1 MTAPF
6 VGHWDAIRLIVFDLD
21 GTLYDQRPLRRRM
34 AFELA
39 RDALASRQTTTLRV
53 LAKYRKLREAWAERD
68 LVDFESELRKAVA
81 LATSTSPDHV
91 AALVSEWI
99 ETRPLRHLRR
109 YRFAQL
115 AELFAGIRRSGRT
128 IAIHSDYPVAA
139 KLAALDLEAD
149 HIACAGDANGVRLKP
164 DPSGLHWLM
173 KRTGAAPHETLM
185 IGDRLERDGLAAQR
199 AGTACLIK
207 SRRPIPGVT
216 TFRHFD
222 DALFAPLLG

>member
-6 VGHWDAIRLIVFDLD
+6 AGNWDAIRLIVFDLD

-39 RDALASRQTTTLRV
+39 RDALANRHTTTLRV
-53 LAKYRKLREAWAERD
+53 LAKYRKLREEWAGRD
-68 LVDFESELRKAVA
+68 LIDFEGELREAVA
-81 LATSTSPDHV
+81 GASSATPDEV

-115 AELFAGIRRSGRT
+115 AELFAGIRGSGRT
-128 IAIHSDYPVAA
+128 IAVHSDYPVAA
-139 KLAALDLEAD
+139 KLAALGLEAD

-164 DPSGLHWLM
+164 DPSGLLWLM
-173 KRTGAAPHETLM
+173 ERVGVAPHETMM
-185 IGDRLERDGLAAQR
+185 IGDRFEHDGVAAQR

-207 SRRPIPGVT
+207 SRRPIPGAN